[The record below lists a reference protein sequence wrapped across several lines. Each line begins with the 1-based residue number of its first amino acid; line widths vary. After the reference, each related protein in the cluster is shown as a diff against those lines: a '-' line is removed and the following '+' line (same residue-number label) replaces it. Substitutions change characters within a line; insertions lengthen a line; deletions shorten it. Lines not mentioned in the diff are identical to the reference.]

1 VTRSARG
8 VRVQRWLLDDEPA
21 PFLRNLK
28 TWPGNVDRWNIY
40 DVVLPGILLMDSGSA
55 PTGTGAPEGRRTDAA
70 EFFGCQAVTPETET
84 TSHYFFQ
91 QSHGFSLEDKKVTE
105 NLHQS
110 VLAGFLEDKDVILAQ
125 QRILDLDPD
134 VPMLAMRMDTA
145 LASFRALMEKAIA
158 EERVQATAVAPTH

>member
-1 VTRSARG
+1 M
-8 VRVQRWLLDDEPA
+8 
-21 PFLRNLK
+21 
-28 TWPGNVDRWNIY
+28 
-40 DVVLPGILLMDSGSA
+40 MDSGSA

-70 EFFGCQAVTPETET
+70 EFFGCQAVTPESET
-84 TSHYFFQ
+84 TSHYFFH
-91 QSHGFSLEDKKVTE
+91 QSHGFSLDDPKVTE

-110 VLAGFLEDKDVILAQ
+110 VLAGFLEDKEVIMAQ

-158 EERVQATAVAPTH
+158 EERVQAAGAVAPSAGGAASSAAAGAPTH